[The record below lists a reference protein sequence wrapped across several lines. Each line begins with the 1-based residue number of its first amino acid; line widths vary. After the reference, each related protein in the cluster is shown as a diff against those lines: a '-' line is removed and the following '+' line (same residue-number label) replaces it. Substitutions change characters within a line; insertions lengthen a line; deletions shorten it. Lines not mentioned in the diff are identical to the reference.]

1 MEYGG
6 LVHAG
11 QNGAAVKNQGQNLA
25 ENSVI
30 TEGIRAGK
38 SIFLMDLLLLGA
50 VALFWGLC
58 ARRFF

>member
-1 MEYGG
+1 M
-6 LVHAG
+6 VHAG

-50 VALFWGLC
+50 VALFGGFV
-58 ARRFF
+58 RGDFF